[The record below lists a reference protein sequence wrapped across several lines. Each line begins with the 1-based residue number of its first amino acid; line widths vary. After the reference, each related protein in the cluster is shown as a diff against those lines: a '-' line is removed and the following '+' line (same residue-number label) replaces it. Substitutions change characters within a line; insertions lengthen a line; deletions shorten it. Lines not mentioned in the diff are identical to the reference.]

1 MNPANFFSHESVSRL
16 TVRRSASSIRENIS
30 LAARKK
36 KKIRL
41 LGKKQ
46 RSIRYPCSFHFISPI
61 VSSYFSRSTRIFVT
75 SYYTRERERIFP
87 RARWSRNNLT
97 DVFPKY
103 GKTGD
108 TRRGCNRAEP
118 RAAIWCKHW
127 TLRPLKAHATQ
138 TCRWLLTRSTASITL
153 RIVSF
158 PSRTKFYSLFYHL
171 NTRAFFPWFR
181 KLSRSFPRTKMKR
194 SLRGQILSNGKYYYS
209 KNISSS
215 NRRVSPVHDN

>member
-158 PSRTKFYSLFYHL
+158 PSTMRTKFYSRL
-171 NTRAFFPWFR
+171 
-181 KLSRSFPRTKMKR
+181 
-194 SLRGQILSNGKYYYS
+194 ILSF
-209 KNISSS
+209 
-215 NRRVSPVHDN
+215 

>member
-181 KLSRSFPRTKMKR
+181 KLSRSFPRTKDEKIASR
-194 SLRGQILSNGKYYYS
+194 ANIVERQILLFQEY
-209 KNISSS
+209 ILLE
-215 NRRVSPVHDN
+215 

>member
-46 RSIRYPCSFHFISPI
+46 RSIRYPCNFHFISPI

-118 RAAIWCKHW
+118 RAAVWCKHW

-158 PSRTKFYSLFYHL
+158 PSTMRTKFYSRL
-171 NTRAFFPWFR
+171 
-181 KLSRSFPRTKMKR
+181 
-194 SLRGQILSNGKYYYS
+194 ILSF
-209 KNISSS
+209 
-215 NRRVSPVHDN
+215 

>member
-75 SYYTRERERIFP
+75 SYYIRERERIFP

-181 KLSRSFPRTKMKR
+181 KLSRSFPRTKDEKIASR
-194 SLRGQILSNGKYYYS
+194 ANIVERQILLFQEY
-209 KNISSS
+209 ILLE
-215 NRRVSPVHDN
+215 